1 HQAQAEQALA
11 NANLDAERIQTDAAA
26 EAERI
31 RAAGRADS
39 EHQMAEAEMAIKARN
54 SEADVYVEMKH
65 EEGDAYLATKH
76 TEADAYVT
84 LKHKEADDYVAA
96 RQGEVYKNA
105 EEAERERDKA
115 LAQIGEARA
124 QVADLLQQAQA
135 QSEFI
140 RLEAE
145 EKIREKVRAHIDQA
159 ERRIARLR
167 ITEQASRE
175 RIIAAQSELNSA
187 ISRLD
192 SEPVQELGEGTPDQV
207 IAEAR
212 QRVLNTGGDIED
224 MDEADGIA
232 DDSEIIDLDA
242 EAQPVGSMS
251 GSVAANASS
260 DDQPLSDVDRVL
272 SEPAIE
278 PQNEDALSRLVREAM
293 QRAVESAR
301 GNETN

>member
-1 HQAQAEQALA
+1 
-11 NANLDAERIQTDAAA
+11 
-26 EAERI
+26 
-31 RAAGRADS
+31 
-39 EHQMAEAEMAIKARN
+39 
-54 SEADVYVEMKH
+54 
-65 EEGDAYLATKH
+65 
-76 TEADAYVT
+76 
-84 LKHKEADDYVAA
+84 
-96 RQGEVYKNA
+96 
-105 EEAERERDKA
+105 
-115 LAQIGEARA
+115 ARA

-207 IAEAR
+207 LDEAR
-212 QRVLNTGGDIED
+212 QHVLTKAT
-224 MDEADGIA
+224 EARALEEARAMA
-232 DDSEIIDLDA
+232 DDNGETITEETIIDLDA
-242 EAQPVGSMS
+242 QPQMAGA
-251 GSVAANASS
+251 GDIARETTEIEDSV
-260 DDQPLSDVDRVL
+260 PEVDEVL
-272 SEPAIE
+272 AEPEIE
-278 PQNEDALSRLVREAM
+278 LQNEDALSRLVREAM

-301 GNETN
+301 SSESS

>member
-1 HQAQAEQALA
+1 MIA
-11 NANLDAERIQTDAAA
+11 DAKDVI
-26 EAERI
+26 
-31 RAAGRADS
+31 AGL
-39 EHQMAEAEMAIKARN
+39 Q
-54 SEADVYVEMKH
+54 SEADSYVTIKH
-65 EEGDAYLATKH
+65 EEGDSYLTTKH

-84 LKHKEADDYVAA
+84 LRHKEADDYVAA

-212 QRVLNTGGDIED
+212 QHVLSTGGAD
-224 MDEADGIA
+224 MDELDEGSYD
-232 DDSEIIDLDA
+232 DDSDIIDLDA
-242 EAQPVGSMS
+242 EVQPVGSMA
-251 GSVAANASS
+251 GAVGTNAGAQ
-260 DDQPLSDVDRVL
+260 DEQQPVSDVDRVL

-301 GNETN
+301 GSETN

>member
-1 HQAQAEQALA
+1 
-11 NANLDAERIQTDAAA
+11 
-26 EAERI
+26 
-31 RAAGRADS
+31 
-39 EHQMAEAEMAIKARN
+39 MAEAEAAIEARN
-54 SEADVYVEMKH
+54 AEADAYVDIKRQ
-65 EEGDAYLATKH
+65 EGDDYLSTKH

-192 SEPVQELGEGTPDQV
+192 SEPVHELGEGTPDQV

-212 QRVLNTGGDIED
+212 QRVLSTGGGGDTDDVDGAEANDED
-224 MDEADGIA
+224 SD
-232 DDSEIIDLDA
+232 IIDLDA
-242 EAQPVGSMS
+242 ESQPVGSMT
-251 GSVAANASS
+251 GSVGTNPPGA
-260 DDQPLSDVDRVL
+260 DEQPMSDVERVL

-301 GNETN
+301 GSESN